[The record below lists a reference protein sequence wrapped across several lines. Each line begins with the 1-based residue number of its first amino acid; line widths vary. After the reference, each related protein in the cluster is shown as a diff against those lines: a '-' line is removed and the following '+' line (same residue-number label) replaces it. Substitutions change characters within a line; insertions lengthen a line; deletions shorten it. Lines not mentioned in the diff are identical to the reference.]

1 MSKSFVPRLIISFIF
16 SLFLFNAQANE
27 LSWKLIQEGNKI
39 ILIRHSL
46 APGGGDPKG
55 FKINECSTQRN
66 LSKVGIEQSKN
77 IGKLFKKKKIP
88 IDLVL
93 SSQWCRCKDTAKY
106 AFGEYKEYTALN
118 STFQSQ
124 YNKNEAK
131 QLKELYNFINNWNGQ
146 GKNLVLV
153 THYSIITAVT
163 NVAPSSGEMVITDKD
178 FVVLGTIATD

>member
-77 IGKLFKKKKIP
+77 IGKLFKKKKY
-88 IDLVL
+88 L
-93 SSQWCRCKDTAKY
+93 
-106 AFGEYKEYTALN
+106 
-118 STFQSQ
+118 
-124 YNKNEAK
+124 
-131 QLKELYNFINNWNGQ
+131 
-146 GKNLVLV
+146 
-153 THYSIITAVT
+153 
-163 NVAPSSGEMVITDKD
+163 
-178 FVVLGTIATD
+178 